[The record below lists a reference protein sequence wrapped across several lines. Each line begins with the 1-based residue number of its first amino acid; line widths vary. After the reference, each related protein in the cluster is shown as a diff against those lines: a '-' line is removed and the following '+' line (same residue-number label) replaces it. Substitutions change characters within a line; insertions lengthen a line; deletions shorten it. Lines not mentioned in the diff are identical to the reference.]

1 MPLDLIQDV
10 TFTAIDF
17 ESAGTATGR
26 TDAPVQIG
34 TTTWSVAEGIS
45 DTWMSY
51 IFTDQEITWA
61 AQKVHGIT
69 SSDLS
74 DAPKL
79 MLLWPKIKERLNN
92 VAVVAHGHGT
102 EKRFLQAFPAH
113 GFGPWID
120 TLPLARA
127 CYPEFDNYSLGNI
140 CETLSLTESVTELVP
155 DKTWHDALYD
165 AAASIILLKHIV
177 EHFELSSQPI
187 SFLTRLD
194 TSQWRSSKHNK

>member
-1 MPLDLIQDV
+1 MIQD
-10 TFTAIDF
+10 TLFTAIDF

-34 TTTWSVAEGIS
+34 TTTWSLADGIT

-51 IFTDQEITWA
+51 IHTDQNITWA

-69 SSDLS
+69 KDDLA

-79 MLLWPKIKERLNN
+79 MLLWPKIKKRLNQ

-127 CYPEFDNYSLGNI
+127 CYPELGDYSLGNL
-140 CETLSLTESVTELVP
+140 CQSLDLTATITELVP

-165 AAASIILLKHIV
+165 AAASIILLKHIIQQ
-177 EHFELSSQPI
+177 FDLSQKP
-187 SFLTRLD
+187 LTTLIRPN
-194 TSQWRSSKHNK
+194 TTQWQKNR

>member
-1 MPLDLIQDV
+1 MIQD
-10 TFTAIDF
+10 TLFTAIDF

-34 TTTWSVAEGIS
+34 TTTWSLADGIT

-51 IFTDQEITWA
+51 IHTDQNITWA

-69 SSDLS
+69 KDDLA

-79 MLLWPKIKERLNN
+79 MLLWPKIKKRLNQ

-102 EKRFLQAFPAH
+102 EKRFLHAFPGH

-120 TLPLARA
+120 TLQISRA
-127 CYPEFDNYSLGNI
+127 AWPELPDHSLGALCKALGLEDKVSAI
-140 CETLSLTESVTELVP
+140 VA

-165 AAASIILLKHIV
+165 AVASIILLEKIIHDFAL
-177 EHFELSSQPI
+177 HDAPLSTLENP
-187 SFLTRLD
+187 D
-194 TSQWRSSKHNK
+194 TSHWHKLRY